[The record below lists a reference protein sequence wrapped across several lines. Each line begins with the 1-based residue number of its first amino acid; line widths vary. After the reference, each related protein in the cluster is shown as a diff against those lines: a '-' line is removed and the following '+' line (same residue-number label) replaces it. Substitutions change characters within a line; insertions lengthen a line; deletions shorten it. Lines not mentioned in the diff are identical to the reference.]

1 MIYSQNR
8 QIPSLCTVTKKHK
21 RFKWDGCGSRLKNQ
35 RIFPGII
42 LIGFGAYFYLQQTQI
57 NIFKEFYTWPTL
69 LIIVGIA
76 FLGQAYL
83 GRDYEAILP
92 GTILLGFGVHFHVVH
107 KLALWPDHI
116 GAFILIIA
124 LGFLLRYQKLGTGLF
139 QGLLFLILAGLLL
152 FYDKI
157 VGWFGLL
164 ENGVSLAWKFWPAV
178 LIVIG
183 IYLLIKKETKK
194 RQR

>member
-1 MIYSQNR
+1 M
-8 QIPSLCTVTKKHK
+8 
-21 RFKWDGCGSRLKNQ
+21 KNQ

-57 NIFKEFYTWPTL
+57 NLFKEFYTWPTL

-83 GRDYEAILP
+83 GKDYEAILP
-92 GTILLGFGVHFHVVH
+92 GTILLGFGIHFHVVN
-107 KLALWPDHI
+107 KLAVWPDHI

-152 FYDKI
+152 FYDK
-157 VGWFGLL
+157 VAEWFGFL
-164 ENGVSLAWKFWPAV
+164 ENSVSLAWKFWPAALV
-178 LIVIG
+178 LIG
-183 IYLLIKKETKK
+183 IYLLVKKEGKK
-194 RQR
+194 RHR

>member
-1 MIYSQNR
+1 
-8 QIPSLCTVTKKHK
+8 
-21 RFKWDGCGSRLKNQ
+21 LKNQ

-57 NIFKEFYTWPTL
+57 NLFKEFYTWPTL

-83 GRDYEAILP
+83 ANEFEAILP
-92 GTILLGFGVHFHVVH
+92 GTILLGFGIHFHVVN
-107 KLALWPDHI
+107 KLTIWPDHI
-116 GAFILIIA
+116 GAFILVIA

-139 QGLLFLILAGLLL
+139 QGLLFLVLAGLLL

-157 VGWFGLL
+157 VSWFGLI

-178 LIVIG
+178 LILIG
-183 IYLLIKKETKK
+183 IYLLFKKETKK
-194 RQR
+194 RHR

>member
-1 MIYSQNR
+1 
-8 QIPSLCTVTKKHK
+8 
-21 RFKWDGCGSRLKNQ
+21 LKNQ

-57 NIFKEFYTWPTL
+57 NLFKEFYTWPTL
-69 LIIVGIA
+69 LIIVGLA

-92 GTILLGFGVHFHVVH
+92 GTILLGFGIHFHVVH
-107 KLALWPDHI
+107 KFSVWPDHI

-139 QGLLFLILAGLLL
+139 QGLLFFTLAGLLL
-152 FYDKI
+152 FYDK
-157 VGWFGLL
+157 VAGWLGFL
-164 ENGVSLAWKFWPAV
+164 ENSVSMAWKFWPAA
-178 LIVIG
+178 LILIG
-183 IYLLIKKETKK
+183 IYLLVKKEGKK
-194 RQR
+194 GRR